1 MWLDHQEGV
10 TSTIFFF
17 FTSFAKQINENSNE
31 HYGINNLPQPIFEV
45 VGKQVNVSNETNSAY
60 LHLPRLVESLYWFD
74 RNMILTT
81 ELFSRV
87 LETFSHFSILFV
99 A

>member
-1 MWLDHQEGV
+1 MWLDHQGGV
-10 TSTIFFF
+10 TSTNFFL
-17 FTSFAKQINENSNE
+17 TTFAKQINENSNE

-45 VGKQVNVSNETNSAY
+45 VDTQVNVSNETNSAD
-60 LHLPRLVESLYWFD
+60 LHLPRLVEFLYWYD

-81 ELFSRV
+81 KLFSRV
-87 LETFSHFSILFV
+87 LETFSHFSIPFV